1 MTDHLYQQNLDSAFD
16 TAVGE
21 LGASR
26 ERFQHWLDT
35 LAPSIPGLQA
45 KPQREA
51 EPVLALPGMS
61 DDLNEIEEIAAY
73 FTGNFATLVVVGM
86 GGSSLS
92 GETLAFLRKPGK
104 VTVTFVDNI
113 DPHSL
118 EALCGS
124 LDWKHTGFLII
135 SKSGGT
141 VETLAQT
148 SVLLRHAKAKLGDYA
163 KHFVMITITDG
174 NVLHTLAKGHDI
186 RVLAHDPKL
195 GGRFSIMS
203 SVGLIPA
210 AVMGLDIRALR
221 KGAKAV
227 LDSHFTGDYKNA
239 PAAQA
244 AALQMALREKK
255 VRIHCF
261 MHYCDRL
268 GGLANW
274 FRQCWGESLGK
285 CDAATTPIRSRMTTD
300 QHSQLQLYM
309 DGPKDKLFS
318 LMLLDSTGQGERIDF
333 EGNADPRLA
342 YLKGKTLG
350 DLMVAEQR
358 ATISSL
364 LQRGCPVRSF
374 TMKDINEE
382 VLGALLMHFALEI
395 MFTAKLMG
403 VDAFDQPA
411 VEDSKKFALRYL
423 AADESEGDVLKRA

>member
-1 MTDHLYQQNLDSAFD
+1 MTVSLYQQNLEHAFD
-16 TAVGE
+16 TSVGA
-21 LGASR
+21 LGADR
-26 ERFQHWLDT
+26 ARFQHWLDM
-35 LAPSIPGLQA
+35 LAPAIPGLKA
-45 KPQREA
+45 NPQREA
-51 EPVLALPGMS
+51 GPVLSLPEAT
-61 DDLNEIEEIAAY
+61 DDLAEIEAIAQHIA
-73 FTGNFATLVVVGM
+73 GNFGTLVVVGM

-92 GETLAFLRKPGK
+92 GEALAYLRKPGDLGLM
-104 VTVTFVDNI
+104 FIDNI
-113 DPHSL
+113 DPQTLAELAEGLHWPST
-118 EALCGS
+118 A
-124 LDWKHTGFLII
+124 FLII

-148 SVLLRHAKAKLGDYA
+148 SVLLRHAKAKLADYA
-163 KHFVMITITDG
+163 KHFFIITITDG
-174 NVLHTLAKGHDI
+174 NVLHTLAKAHDI

-210 AVMGLDIRALR
+210 AAIGLDIRALR
-221 KGAKAV
+221 RGAATV
-227 LDSHFTGDYKNA
+227 LQQHFTGDFKNA

-244 AALQMALREKK
+244 AALHMALREKQ
-255 VRIHCF
+255 VRLNVF

-268 GGLANW
+268 GGLADW

-285 CDAATTPIRSRMTTD
+285 CDMATTPIRSRMTTD

-333 EGNADPRLA
+333 EHNADPRLA

-364 LQRGCPVRSF
+364 TQRGCPVRSF
-374 TMKDINEE
+374 TLAAVNEE
-382 VLGALLMHFALEI
+382 TFGALLMHFSLEI
-395 MFTAKLMG
+395 MFMAQLMG

-411 VEDSKKFALRYL
+411 VEDSKKFALKYL
-423 AADESEGDVLKRA
+423 AGDEHDAGQLKQA